1 MHAMAGTGRVIAGRY
16 RLKEPIGRGAMGTV
30 WRAWDEILDR
40 EVAVKEL
47 RISESLDPDE
57 RAKAYQ
63 RTHREARTAA
73 RLSHPG
79 VVTVFDVAEEDG
91 RPWIIMEL
99 VAARSLDQIISVDGP
114 MPPHHAADAGRQLL
128 AAVATAHAAGV
139 LHRDVKPSNV
149 LIADSGR
156 AVLTDFGI
164 ATFQGDPKLTQTGM
178 VMGSPGF
185 TAPERIQG
193 NPATPASDLW
203 SLGATLYAA
212 VEGHG
217 PFDRAGGAITTMSAI
232 INTDPPSAP
241 PAAGLGPVIDALL
254 RRNPADRPDAATAAR
269 MLGSVGPLPDGTPN
283 RSAFTL
289 IPPRRPEPAS
299 RGAPVPAERGTPAP
313 AERGTP
319 EPRTPAEPAPEVRA
333 ASPTS
338 ADLPSQADQTIPV
351 EPPSARRAV
360 SEPGPDR
367 PGEPAGTEDRPPSPA
382 SFFGSPGTPAPDGIA
397 APPAQRDGNAG
408 SWNIGPAGNAVLPA
422 GGRPRDAS
430 TPPVSAGQPWEA
442 APGSSADR
450 SWNAAPVGSA
460 GPWGSAQA
468 KAAGPVPGTSAAWGA
483 APATGPAPAAPPRR
497 RAAGRTA
504 LVVLGVLAVIAV
516 VAAGLII
523 LRHHR
528 TQLSTASNQSGSGGA
543 AAPGQGPVLAA
554 RGPAATGAPRAGFR
568 TVQMPAATL
577 GTTAGFTVAVP
588 DTWTVHT
595 RGLAMYAEAPGGL
608 TFLQIDLSPH
618 TKTNMLAEANYLAQ
632 LTRQQGRFPGYRDIS
647 ISPADIRGGSGAAWE
662 FTWRSSA
669 GTIRA
674 LDLLYIAST
683 PAGQQSYALYMSAP
697 AATWSSHL
705 GAFDEE
711 THTFRPVP

>member
-1 MHAMAGTGRVIAGRY
+1 MPAG
-16 RLKEPIGRGAMGTV
+16 P
-30 WRAWDEILDR
+30 
-40 EVAVKEL
+40 
-47 RISESLDPDE
+47 
-57 RAKAYQ
+57 
-63 RTHREARTAA
+63 
-73 RLSHPG
+73 
-79 VVTVFDVAEEDG
+79 
-91 RPWIIMEL
+91 
-99 VAARSLDQIISVDGP
+99 
-114 MPPHHAADAGRQLL
+114 
-128 AAVATAHAAGV
+128 
-139 LHRDVKPSNV
+139 
-149 LIADSGR
+149 
-156 AVLTDFGI
+156 
-164 ATFQGDPKLTQTGM
+164 
-178 VMGSPGF
+178 
-185 TAPERIQG
+185 
-193 NPATPASDLW
+193 
-203 SLGATLYAA
+203 
-212 VEGHG
+212 
-217 PFDRAGGAITTMSAI
+217 
-232 INTDPPSAP
+232 
-241 PAAGLGPVIDALL
+241 
-254 RRNPADRPDAATAAR
+254 
-269 MLGSVGPLPDGTPN
+269 
-283 RSAFTL
+283 
-289 IPPRRPEPAS
+289 PAS
-299 RGAPVPAERGTPAP
+299 RD
-313 AERGTP
+313 
-319 EPRTPAEPAPEVRA
+319 RT
-333 ASPTS
+333 
-338 ADLPSQADQTIPV
+338 
-351 EPPSARRAV
+351 ARR
-360 SEPGPDR
+360 
-367 PGEPAGTEDRPPSPA
+367 EPAGTQDRPPSPA

-408 SWNIGPAGNAVLPA
+408 SWNIGPAGHAVLPA

-430 TPPVSAGQPWEA
+430 TPAVSAGQPWEA

-468 KAAGPVPGTSAAWGA
+468 GAAGPVPGTSAAWGA

-528 TQLSTASNQSGSGGA
+528 TQLSTASNQSGSGA
-543 AAPGQGPVLAA
+543 AATPGQGPVLAA

-647 ISPADIRGGSGAAWE
+647 ISQADIRGGSGAAWE